1 MDHQDRIYFK
11 GLARTSGQAVNNFKR
26 FIFSTSKRLGKNKN
40 GQIDE
45 NFDLS
50 TQVNRIGLP
59 AVIQY
64 SCEFLTQGCRFR
76 CAESGCFHCS
86 LSRASSASFT
96 IKKADLLRRVGIL
109 VNRIGQMSNHFFEDL
124 KLLTALVA

>member
-50 TQVNRIGLP
+50 TQVNRIG
-59 AVIQY
+59 
-64 SCEFLTQGCRFR
+64 
-76 CAESGCFHCS
+76 
-86 LSRASSASFT
+86 
-96 IKKADLLRRVGIL
+96 
-109 VNRIGQMSNHFFEDL
+109 QMSNHFFEDL